1 MLQEKFDSLSITALG
16 QRSDGYS
23 RNIRVSFKR
32 FYIKCKLYYSNRI

>member
-32 FYIKCKLYYSNRI
+32 FYKCKLYYLNRI